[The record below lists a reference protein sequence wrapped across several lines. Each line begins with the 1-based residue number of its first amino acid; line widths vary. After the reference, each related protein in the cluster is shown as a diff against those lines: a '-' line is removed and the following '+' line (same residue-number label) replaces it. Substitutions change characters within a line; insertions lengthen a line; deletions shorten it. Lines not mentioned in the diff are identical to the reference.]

1 MKKKSIRA
9 LLGFALVVL
18 AAAASAQDRNTLYL
32 GASAG
37 KAHYTNGCSFGPGPC
52 KDRDTAGRFFAGL
65 QFNRWLGIETGW
77 GTFGHLTVGG
87 TDIKASAVDL
97 VGVLTVPVE
106 GRFNA
111 FLKGGAYHGDMK
123 APGVDVRKDGGTFGW
138 GLQYNAGAS
147 AALRFEWQRY
157 VRMGGDQFGETTHVD
172 FLSVGLLIRIR

>member
-37 KAHYTNGCSFGPGPC
+37 KSHFTNGCSLGPAPC
-52 KDRDTAGRFFAGL
+52 EDRDTAGRFFAGL
-65 QFNRWLGIETGW
+65 QFNRWLGIETGYA
-77 GTFGHLTVGG
+77 TFGKLSLGV
-87 TDIKASAVDL
+87 TDIKASAVDF

-106 GRFNA
+106 GRFGA
-111 FLKGGAYHGDMK
+111 FLKGGAYHGNMK
-123 APGVDVRKDGGTFGW
+123 TTGLDVRKDGGTFGW
-138 GLQYNAGAS
+138 GLQYNAGVG

-157 VRMGGDQFGETTHVD
+157 VRMGGDPLPDTTHVD
-172 FLSVGLLIRIR
+172 FLSVGLLIRLR